1 MANCQRRRRCGCSR
15 NAAAEQTV
23 PVQVVEDIPMNHYV
37 SSIPVRLGGGEC
49 CCELQELNQI
59 LDHQNE
65 ILAEILLALRELS
78 GKSGT

>member
-1 MANCQRRRRCGCSR
+1 MANCQRRRRCGCSG

-23 PVQVVEDIPMNHYV
+23 PVQVEEEVPMNHYV

-49 CCELQELNQI
+49 CCELQELNEI

-65 ILAEILLALRELS
+65 ILSEILLALRALME
-78 GKSGT
+78 KSGT